1 MFIFRNPSKY
11 KVLKVTQ
18 MIVDMKQGGAQVRY
32 GLGAIGSKMGYKMEC
47 KQPGFQG
54 KIYGC
59 TGVRYRDWNHT
70 QWMKLDKFGYASLDS
85 VLMME
90 FVLFS
95 LFLQSW
101 MYYTSETKTRCHG
114 SK

>member
-18 MIVDMKQGGAQVRY
+18 MIVDMKQGGAQGRY
-32 GLGAIGSKMGYKMEC
+32 GLGAIGTKMGYNMDC

-59 TGVRYRDWNHT
+59 TGVRYGDWNHT
-70 QWMKLDKFGYASLDS
+70 
-85 VLMME
+85 
-90 FVLFS
+90 
-95 LFLQSW
+95 
-101 MYYTSETKTRCHG
+101 
-114 SK
+114 